1 VEQYRLTTTFE
12 DDLTNIR
19 SSLSLEE
26 ALQFML
32 EDAAEEEIVW
42 FKLEKMEEEEDAGDQ
57 RCLADGGHDG
67 SPFVDG
73 WMVMASLPATWPVSR
88 CRTASAV
95 SGRA

>member
-1 VEQYRLTTTFE
+1 LTTTFE

-42 FKLEKMEEEEDAGDQ
+42 FKLEKMEEEEDAGE
-57 RCLADGGHDG
+57 HN
-67 SPFVDG
+67 
-73 WMVMASLPATWPVSR
+73 
-88 CRTASAV
+88 
-95 SGRA
+95 